1 MNGRSVHLE
10 ESGEGSDFVV
20 FEAGS
25 GQGRTAWD
33 PVLPLLAHR
42 ARLVVYDRA
51 GFGRSGRI
59 KEQLGIDE
67 MASDLVGMIEA
78 AVPTP
83 ARLVLVGHSM
93 GGLVARRAAERLG
106 SRLSGLVLVDP
117 TPESAPIYD
126 HFDRTAR
133 TVNVSLLVGQALVA
147 PPPMAWLSSGKVRRI
162 YPRDTYKAMLTE
174 DFTPSGMAQT
184 RKEFRAV
191 AEAIHQFRA
200 DPPAP
205 PTCPTVLLSPTRPLR
220 RGENRQLISEYQQRY
235 VDTLTDGRF
244 QSVESRH
251 FIQAEQPSI
260 LADNIVELLDRADLA
275 AGQAPDRP

>member
-1 MNGRSVHLE
+1 VSGRSVYLE
-10 ESGEGSDFVV
+10 ESGEGNDFVV

-59 KEQLGIDE
+59 KEQLGIDD
-67 MASDLVGMIEA
+67 MASDLVGLIEA
-78 AVPTP
+78 AVPAP

-93 GGLVARRAAERLG
+93 GGLVARRAVERLG

-117 TPESAPIYD
+117 TPESAPVYD

-133 TVNVSLLVGQALVA
+133 TVNASLLVGQALIA
-147 PPPMAWLSSGKVRRI
+147 LPPMARLSTGKVRRI
-162 YPRDTYKAMLTE
+162 YSRDTYKTMLSE

-191 AEAIHQFRA
+191 AEAIHRFRA

-205 PTCPTVLLSPTRPLR
+205 PTCPTVLLSSTRPLR
-220 RGENRQLISEYQQRY
+220 RGENRQLISEYQLRY
-235 VDTLTDGRF
+235 IDTLHDGRF
-244 QSVESRH
+244 EHVESRH

-260 LADNIVELLDRADLA
+260 VADNIVQLLNKADLA
-275 AGQAPDRP
+275 AGRAPDRP